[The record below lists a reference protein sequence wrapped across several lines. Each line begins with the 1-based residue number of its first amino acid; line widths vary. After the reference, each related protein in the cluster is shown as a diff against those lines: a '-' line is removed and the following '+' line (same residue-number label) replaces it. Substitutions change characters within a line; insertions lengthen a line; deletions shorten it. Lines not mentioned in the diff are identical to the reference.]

1 MKYDCIIVGAGLA
14 GLTAAYKLV
23 KSGRKVLV
31 IEKEKFVG
39 GRTSSWNDDGFM
51 VEAGFHR
58 HIGYYKELP
67 KILSEVGVNINDIV
81 MWEKESEI
89 KIIDDKKL
97 VLGISPFHNPYTF
110 LKDILGNREILS
122 FNDKL
127 SMIKLFGIGFKDYS
141 FNPDELDKYSIYEY
155 AKKLNITDNVINYVV
170 SSLSTGIFFLPMEK
184 YSSKLFFG
192 LFYPS
197 LFHMISLRIGA
208 YKGGMSEV
216 ICEPIANK
224 INDLGGKIKL
234 NTIVKEL
241 ITCDS
246 KVVGVKINN
255 NKYFAD
261 NVILATDI
269 YNAKKLV
276 NKLNSSEIVKINKM
290 PMTSAITV
298 HIELSKPMMNI
309 DRTTFSP
316 LTMIA
321 SFTEESRS
329 TFKSSNGRLS
339 IIVAN
344 PDEYLNFNDK
354 KIFNM
359 IVKEFKKIDIDLEDY
374 ILDYRVI
381 RHESK
386 FYNFEPGNDYLR
398 PNTDSGIDGL
408 ILCGDYTRQKM
419 FATMEGAVIS
429 GINAYKFIEKSQNK
443 N

>member
-1 MKYDCIIVGAGLA
+1 MKYDCIVIGAGLA

-23 KSGRKVLV
+23 KNGRKVLV
-31 IEKEKFVG
+31 IEKENFVG
-39 GRTSSWNDDGFM
+39 GRTSSWNDNGFM

-58 HIGYYKELP
+58 HIGYYRELP

-81 MWEKESEI
+81 MWEKEAEI
-89 KIIDDKKL
+89 RIIDNKKL
-97 VLGISPFHNPYTF
+97 VIGISPFHNPYTF
-110 LKDILGNREILS
+110 LKDILGNREILN

-127 SMIKLFGIGFKDYS
+127 SMIKLFGLGFKDYK
-141 FNPDELDKYSIYEY
+141 FNPDKLDNYSILDYC
-155 AKKLNITDNVINYVV
+155 KKLYITDNVINYVV

-208 YKGGMSEV
+208 YKGGMSKV
-216 ICEPIANK
+216 ICEPIANN
-224 INDLGGKIKL
+224 IIDLGGYIKL
-234 NTIVKEL
+234 NTTVKEL
-241 ITCDS
+241 IIENN
-246 KVVGVKINN
+246 KVIGVKINN
-255 NKYFAD
+255 SKFFAN

-276 NKLNSSEIVKINKM
+276 NRLNSNEIIKINKM

-298 HIELSKPMMNI
+298 HIELSKPMMNL

-329 TFKSSNGRLS
+329 TFKLSNGRLS

-344 PDEYLNFNDK
+344 PDEYLSFSDK

-359 IVKEFKKIDIDLEDY
+359 IIKEFKKVNVNIEDN
-374 ILDYRVI
+374 IIDYRVI
-381 RHESK
+381 RHENK
-386 FYNFEPGNDYLR
+386 FYNFGPGNDCLR
-398 PNTDSGIDGL
+398 PDTDSGIEGL
-408 ILCGDYTRQKM
+408 VLCGDYTKQKM

-429 GINAYKFIEKSQNK
+429 GINAYKFIEKI
-443 N
+443 